1 MSTTP
6 EFEGSY
12 TVMVTPFTDDGSAV
26 DTAALER
33 FVDWQIAEGGVPGLI
48 PLGSTGEFLSVTE
61 DERRQVVETVVGR
74 SRGRIPVVVGTA
86 DEWTPRAVAFSRDA
100 ERMGASGVMV
110 VPPYY
115 SSPTEDELFEHY
127 RRIAEAI
134 SIPVMVYN
142 NPNTSNVDLR
152 PELIA
157 RLAEIDNISYVQGV
171 ERGHRSRGRDPPART
186 RAHHRVRGLPRLRF
200 HPARR
205 EGLGVGVRQHRAAPV
220 GRRVRPPREARGPRG
235 GTRDV
240 PPPAA
245 AARRHLRRP
254 LRLRDQGRDGDRR
267 DAGRPATAPR
277 DSRFRCRRPRHCAQ
291 SSPSS
296 TVPHATS
303 PPEAAAHR
311 PAARHRRRNP
321 IHPSARAVTAARP
334 APPSPSHRRKHP

>member
-33 FVDWQIAEGGVPGLI
+33 FVDWQIAEGVPGLI

-61 DERRQVVETVVGR
+61 DERRQVVETVVGQ

-152 PELIA
+152 PELVA
-157 RLAEIDNISYVQGV
+157 RLAEIDNISCIKESSG
-171 ERGHRSRGRDPPART
+171 DIARVDAILRLAPDRIT
-186 RAHHRVRGLPRLRF
+186 VFAGYHACDSIRLGAKGWVSVCGNIVPRLSADVYDL
-200 HPARR
+200 PAKHGDPEAGRATYHR
-205 EGLGVGVRQHRAAPV
+205 LLPLLDAISGDLYVSATKAAMEIVGMPV
-220 GRRVRPPREARGPRG
+220 GPPRPPRLPLPAPR
-235 GTRDV
+235 T
-240 PPPAA
+240 AA
-245 AARRHLRRP
+245 LRAVLAELDGAAR
-254 LRLRDQGRDGDRR
+254 DI
-267 DAGRPATAPR
+267 
-277 DSRFRCRRPRHCAQ
+277 
-291 SSPSS
+291 
-296 TVPHATS
+296 
-303 PPEAAAHR
+303 AA
-311 PAARHRRRNP
+311 
-321 IHPSARAVTAARP
+321 
-334 APPSPSHRRKHP
+334 